1 MSALYITIKPIY
13 PKIDGGCVAM
23 ASFLNH
29 LINLHPKIDHLTVST
44 YKHPF
49 DISEYN
55 KVLNKKIDVYSVF
68 INTKISVVNAFLNLF
83 STSSYNIDRF
93 YNLNFENKLK
103 ELLKNNYEV
112 IYIES
117 IFLLPYLKTIRSS
130 SNAKIIL
137 RAPNIEHKIWEK
149 QIDLSENL
157 FKKFYLKHLTKKL
170 KRFENQHFELTDG
183 ILTISNHDANYI
195 QELNIKTPVL
205 NLPFAIKSDISENIK
220 KNNFFF
226 IGAYNWKPNSD
237 AIMFLINEL
246 FPEILKKIPDA
257 KLHIAGSYTPIDL
270 YKFKSESIFIYGKVD
285 SVKDF
290 MKNHGILLVPIFSGS
305 GVRIKILE
313 ALSMGIPVIGT
324 KIAIQGIYSNACL
337 IAEKTDEYIQQIEYI
352 NQNDI
357 SKIQKEAVDYINNN
371 YNPIELEKKLNAF
384 IEECKA

>member
-1 MSALYITIKPIY
+1 MSALYLTNKPIY
-13 PKIDGGCVAM
+13 PKVDGGCVAM
-23 ASFLNH
+23 ASFLNQLVNIH
-29 LINLHPKIDHLTVST
+29 KKIDHLTVST

-49 DISEYN
+49 EVINYPRNN
-55 KVLNKKIDVYSVF
+55 KINIYSSYID
-68 INTKISVVNAFLNLF
+68 TKISFIKAFINLF
-83 STSSYNIDRF
+83 SSSSYNVNRF
-93 YNLNFENKLK
+93 YSKNFENKLT
-103 ELLKNNYEV
+103 ELLLNDYKI

-117 IFLLPYLKTIRSS
+117 IFLLPYLKTIRSN

-149 QIDLSENL
+149 QIDLTQNL

-170 KRFENQHFELTDG
+170 KRFENQHFELIDG
-183 ILTISNHDANYI
+183 VLTISNHDANYI
-195 QELNIKTPVL
+195 QELNLNTPIL
-205 NLPFAIKSDISENIK
+205 NLPFAIKSDINENIK

-246 FPEILKKIPDA
+246 FPEILKRFPDA

-290 MKNHGILLVPIFSGS
+290 MKNHGILLAPIFSGS

-324 KIAIQGIYSNACL
+324 KIAIQGIYSKACL
-337 IAEKTDEYIQQIEYI
+337 IAEEIEEYIQQIEYI

-357 SKIQKEAVDYINNN
+357 GKIQKEAVEYINNN